1 MDIKRMAGIVCVI
14 SGLAG
19 SLVLS
24 GCGDGAMGDAETIDE
39 IRKESGYPVSVYHAE
54 PSGFRVIEESGGTVM
69 GTAQSVIASVLQGKI
84 SSIRVNEGD
93 RVGRNQVLLTVSP
106 EYISNMTGAE
116 EKYEL
121 LKKQYERM
129 KKLHEEGGVS
139 QSDLDEVKMQY
150 ESVKS
155 QVTDTKT
162 QRIIRS
168 PFSGRVL
175 QIYERPNSK
184 VNPRDKLIKV
194 GKVSEVRID
203 MRINE
208 TRIKRFSSG
217 QKCFVV
223 SKGDTVTGSIER
235 VAAGGNSMTHAFR
248 VTSLFDNS
256 EGHLSPGMYSTV
268 GVVVEDMDSVI
279 TVPEICIKK
288 LEGSEFVYVAE
299 NGRAH
304 KRVIETGGRSGG
316 MIEIS
321 DGLSSGDKVIRKG
334 ISKVSAGVK
343 IKIVD

>member
-1 MDIKRMAGIVCVI
+1 MDIKRVAGIVCVI

-24 GCGDGAMGDAETIDE
+24 GCGDGAGGGAETIEE
-39 IRKESGYPVSVYHAE
+39 IRKESGYPVRVYHAE
-54 PSGFRVIEESGGTVM
+54 PSRFRVIEESGGTVM
-69 GTAQSVIASVLQGKI
+69 GTAQSVITSVLQGEI

-106 EYISNMTGAE
+106 EYIANMTGAE
-116 EKYEL
+116 ERYEL

-129 KKLHEEGGVS
+129 KTLHEEGGVS
-139 QSDLDEVKMQY
+139 QSDLDAVKMEY
-150 ESVKS
+150 EAVKS
-155 QVTDTKT
+155 QLTDTKT

-175 QIYERPNSK
+175 QIYERPASK
-184 VNPRDKLIKV
+184 VNPGDKLIKV

-208 TRIKRFSSG
+208 TRIERFSSG
-217 QKCFVV
+217 QECFVAL
-223 SKGDTVTGSIER
+223 KGDTVTGSIER

-256 EGHLSPGMYSTV
+256 EGLLRPGMYSTV

-279 TVPEICIKK
+279 TVPKICIKK
-288 LEGSEFVYVAE
+288 SEGSEFVYVTE

-304 KRVIETGGRSGG
+304 KRVVETGRRSSG
-316 MIEIS
+316 MVEIS
-321 DGLSSGDKVIRKG
+321 DGLRSGDKVIRKG